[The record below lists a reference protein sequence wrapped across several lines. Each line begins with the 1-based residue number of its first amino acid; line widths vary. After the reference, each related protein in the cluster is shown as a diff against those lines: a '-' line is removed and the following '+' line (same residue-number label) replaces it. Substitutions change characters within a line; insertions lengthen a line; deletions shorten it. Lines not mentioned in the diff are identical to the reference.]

1 MLRARF
7 VVVRRRSGRRERR
20 EEDDGT
26 YTACSCRS
34 LTGRR
39 CRSAGGEGG
48 GELEVTVREG
58 EKGSVHLLARLDA
71 DAQLVQDVVAVLG
84 VLGRVVVELRRAKSQ
99 DVVAQRR

>member
-1 MLRARF
+1 M
-7 VVVRRRSGRRERR
+7 
-20 EEDDGT
+20 
-26 YTACSCRS
+26 
-34 LTGRR
+34 
-39 CRSAGGEGG
+39 
-48 GELEVTVREG
+48 TVREG